1 MYACVCASLIAYW
14 SVFEI
19 RDKIEAIFR
28 FATLAFTILFF
39 FLRILIPNLITFV
52 VVKEEG
58 EVMGFVV

>member
-1 MYACVCASLIAYW
+1 MCVCASLIAYW

-28 FATLAFTILFF
+28 FATLVFTILF